1 MNVIKDHRPGVM
13 ATAVSVAIGLA
24 GVALFVRLPRPDPVD
39 PAAEPAAAVRSGSVA
54 DPGARGPGI
63 PPAPGS
69 TQNAPPDA
77 DPGAPTANLKKVANN
92 LHLNFKSTTV
102 VVTLP
107 PGLGITDRVEVST
120 LFDESAPSAQ
130 RITQAY
136 NNVNG
141 NRMVANVAEANG
153 KRQVK
158 VVTTLGETAAD
169 GTRLGTYA
177 VRSTVNLEPL
187 YDIALG
193 PLAIYLVDDCDR
205 FGTSEPVVYWAWPDF
220 PAHGFIH
227 RGEVS
232 MYAGETKTINKFAV
246 AYSAAGQSAHLSY
259 PTFGLFEDDL
269 LGEEG
274 GPPNGVSETV
284 EEEPH
289 VPLLPGRTH
298 TVKVDVQL
306 QLGSHC
312 RAKLSYKLTIT
323 LRQYP
328 NL

>member
-1 MNVIKDHRPGVM
+1 MNMIKNHRPSTM
-13 ATAVSVAIGLA
+13 ATAVAAAIALA
-24 GVALFVRLPRPDPVD
+24 GVALFVQLPRPDPVD
-39 PAAEPAAAVRSGSVA
+39 PAAEPAAAVRSGSTHGPA
-54 DPGARGPGI
+54 ARGPGI
-63 PPAPGS
+63 PPVPGA

-77 DPGAPTANLKKVANN
+77 NPGAPTANLAKVANN

-107 PGLGITDRVEVST
+107 PGLGITNRVEVST
-120 LFDESAPSAQ
+120 LFEEGAPNAQ
-130 RITQAY
+130 RITQTY
-136 NNVNG
+136 DNGNG
-141 NRMVANVAEANG
+141 NRMVVNVAEGTG

-169 GTRLGTYA
+169 GTRVGTYA

-187 YDIALG
+187 YNIALG

-205 FGTSEPVVYWAWPDF
+205 YGSSEPVVYWAWPDF

-232 MYAGETKTINKFAV
+232 MYAGETKTIDKFAV
-246 AYSAAGQSAHLSY
+246 TYSVAGQSAKLSY

-274 GPPNGVSETV
+274 GPPAGTYETV
-284 EEEPH
+284 EDNPH

-306 QLGSHC
+306 HFGSHC
-312 RAKLSYKLTIT
+312 RAKLSYDLTIT